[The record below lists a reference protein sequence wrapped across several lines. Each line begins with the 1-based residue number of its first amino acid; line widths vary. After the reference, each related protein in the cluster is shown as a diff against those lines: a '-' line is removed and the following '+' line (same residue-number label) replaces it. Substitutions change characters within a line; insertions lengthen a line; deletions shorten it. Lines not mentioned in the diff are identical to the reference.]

1 MDKNRRKTD
10 SFLLLFFIEMT
21 AKQFHQNDKLYEEA
35 DVSYKIFDA
44 VKLFDNV
51 SNKAF
56 ISDTLNNTLEV

>member
-1 MDKNRRKTD
+1 
-10 SFLLLFFIEMT
+10 MT
-21 AKQFHQNDKLYEEA
+21 AKQFHQNDKLYEET